1 MPDGCRITAEVCTDS
16 GTKEV
21 AVENWPGHTTTV
33 TRECWTSKKTVSCP
47 SYEKAS
53 SCQKLMAAG
62 CQKTSDPVCETTE
75 NGTCT
80 RWAVAFKCYGQE
92 IIGDD
97 LVVDEIIDTIHPE
110 ASNK

>member
-1 MPDGCRITAEVCTDS
+1 
-16 GTKEV
+16 
-21 AVENWPGHTTTV
+21 
-33 TRECWTSKKTVSCP
+33 
-47 SYEKAS
+47 
-53 SCQKLMAAG
+53 MAAG

-110 ASNK
+110 ASSK